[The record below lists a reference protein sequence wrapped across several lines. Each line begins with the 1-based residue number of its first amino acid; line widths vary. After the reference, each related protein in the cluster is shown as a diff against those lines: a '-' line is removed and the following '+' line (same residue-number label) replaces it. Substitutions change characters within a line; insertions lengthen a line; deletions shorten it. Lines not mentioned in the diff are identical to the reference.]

1 MECRYVD
8 EFLVRSGHVILYNPR
23 VAAYLANRPNRH
35 AGLFTRL
42 SPLGSLP
49 VLDASLCRV
58 ETTETLIDRGIGQ
71 FGREYGHSVLLKSS
85 GAYPSQPLVGGC
97 LLDEFTSPLQLQS
110 MAGRRKYLLYEPH
123 GSWMAQID
131 ALQKAMVMAA
141 QLNRTL
147 IMPPFVHPEGVAV
160 AKDVVPAANDMVSA
174 ARDVVSAADRD
185 GNSPDNRRSV
195 DWRVLF
201 QWEVTEW
208 VRTTPYERFPF
219 QHFYLER
226 NVLLKTRALRYDL
239 MLELDSPIMDWH
251 NVTAGQEVMLPVL
264 AATDQELLDAVG
276 GCKDTILAIRNFN
289 TAIEKVLDPQSV
301 TNLNQLRSTWN
312 LSSSLEDFVL
322 GLRNGSIW
330 PANLTCTIFS
340 RGNGKIPC
348 GMDIFDSKEKGLL
361 YYRSCQAG
369 PARLAEYALE
379 GARAANI
386 TAGAIYLMR
395 EASNRETLP
404 SEIGTGVKLYTVTDL
419 AGEIVARPELG
430 IPPSLAEHLA
440 GMLEREL
447 CRKAALFVN
456 NLYSPLGAAI
466 AEYRGNQSLP
476 VQTVGMAP

>member
-1 MECRYVD
+1 M
-8 EFLVRSGHVILYNPR
+8 
-23 VAAYLANRPNRH
+23 
-35 AGLFTRL
+35 
-42 SPLGSLP
+42 
-49 VLDASLCRV
+49 
-58 ETTETLIDRGIGQ
+58 ETLIDRGIGQ
-71 FGREYGHSVLLKSS
+71 LHGEYGQLVLLKSPR
-85 GAYPSQPLVGGC
+85 ADLKQPLVGGC
-97 LLDEFTSPLQLQS
+97 LLDEFTSPLRPQS
-110 MAGRRKYLLYEPH
+110 TAGRRKYLLYEPN

-131 ALQKAMVMAA
+131 SLQKAMILAA

-160 AKDVVPAANDMVSA
+160 ATAEREIKANGDKRM
-174 ARDVVSAADRD
+174 
-185 GNSPDNRRSV
+185 V

-201 QWEVTEW
+201 QWEATVGW
-208 VRTTPYERFPF
+208 VRTTPYEKFPF

-226 NVLLKTRALRYDL
+226 SVLLRTRALRYDL
-239 MLELDSPIMDWH
+239 MLELDSPIMDSR

-264 AATDQELLDAVG
+264 AATDQEMLDAVG
-276 GCKDTILAIRNFN
+276 GCEDTILPIRNFN
-289 TAIEKVLDPQSV
+289 TAIEEVLDPQSV
-301 TNLNQLRSTWN
+301 TNLTRLRSSWS
-312 LSSSLEDFVL
+312 LSSGLEDFVL

-386 TAGAIYLMR
+386 TAGAIYLMQ
-395 EASNRETLP
+395 EARNREIPP

-419 AGEIVARPELG
+419 AEEITARPELG

-456 NLYSPLGAAI
+456 NLYSPLGTAI

-476 VQTVGMAP
+476 VQTVGLAP

>member
-1 MECRYVD
+1 MQWAWGKMGCWLTSVGCRYVD
-8 EFLVRSGHVILYNPR
+8 EFLIRSGYVILYNPR
-23 VAAYLANRPNRH
+23 AAAYLANRPNRH
-35 AGLFTRL
+35 VGLFTRL
-42 SPLGSLP
+42 GPLGGLP
-49 VLDASLCRV
+49 VLDASCHRV
-58 ETTETLIDRGIGQ
+58 ESMETLVDRGISQ
-71 FGREYGHSVLLKSS
+71 LGREYGHLVLLRSP
-85 GAYPSQPLVGGC
+85 GVEPSQPLVGGC
-97 LLDEFTSPLQLQS
+97 LLDEFTSPLQPQS
-110 MAGRRKYLLYEPH
+110 TAGRRKYLLYEPH

-131 ALQKAMVMAA
+131 ALQKAMVLAA
-141 QLNRTL
+141 QLDRTL
-147 IMPPFVHPEGVAV
+147 IMPPFVHPEGVARE
-160 AKDVVPAANDMVSA
+160 M
-174 ARDVVSAADRD
+174 AADRD
-185 GNSPDNRRSV
+185 TKISDSGRLV
-195 DWRVLF
+195 DWHVLF
-201 QWEVTEW
+201 QWEAAEW
-208 VRTTPYERFPF
+208 VRTTPYEKFPF
-219 QHFYLER
+219 RHFYLER

-239 MLELDSPIMDWH
+239 MLDLDSPIMDSH

-276 GCKDTILAIRNFN
+276 GCRDTILTIRNFN
-289 TAIEKVLDPQSV
+289 TAIEQVLDPQSV
-301 TNLNQLRSTWN
+301 TNLSQLRSTWG

-322 GLRNGSIW
+322 GLRNGTIW

-395 EASNRETLP
+395 ETSNRETLP
-404 SEIGTGVKLYTVTDL
+404 PEVGGTGVKLYTVTDL
-419 AGEIVARPELG
+419 AGEIIARPELG

-456 NLYSPLGAAI
+456 NLYSPLGTAI